1 LPFFDNLYECYFL
14 FQVVES
20 SKEGFLPL
28 PTKSAQT
35 IKYPDGNAGSF
46 QEKSK
51 QRVDISCQDC
61 VSPHSM
67 KSVKIT
73 KDTDARAASIRG
85 QSKQKLFGIDISLKD
100 SDENAILFDDNM
112 NLKHPDVVTIPDG
125 TSVIE
130 QSREKVSDVTMQ
142 DFSIPVTIPN
152 GSSVIEQ
159 HRENASG
166 LTVQDSDVPN
176 QLQGV
181 STDTSF
187 MTSTLRRNSSL
198 YVPVHNAPKRNFNV
212 CVGAPCL
219 PMSDTNS
226 YSGKYPE
233 EISVM
238 GQFHRDELETM
249 GSNQRTLN
257 ADIPRRHNHD
267 LQSTSDVQ
275 WNALYDELC
284 KSVLLFKEQIGCSM
298 DAAKRNP
305 MF

>member
-1 LPFFDNLYECYFL
+1 
-14 FQVVES
+14 
-20 SKEGFLPL
+20 
-28 PTKSAQT
+28 
-35 IKYPDGNAGSF
+35 
-46 QEKSK
+46 
-51 QRVDISCQDC
+51 
-61 VSPHSM
+61 M

-187 MTSTLRRNSSL
+187 MTSTLRRNSMECT
-198 YVPVHNAPKRNFNV
+198 V
-212 CVGAPCL
+212 
-219 PMSDTNS
+219 
-226 YSGKYPE
+226 
-233 EISVM
+233 
-238 GQFHRDELETM
+238 
-249 GSNQRTLN
+249 
-257 ADIPRRHNHD
+257 
-267 LQSTSDVQ
+267 
-275 WNALYDELC
+275 
-284 KSVLLFKEQIGCSM
+284 
-298 DAAKRNP
+298 
-305 MF
+305 